1 MIGFWAGRTE
11 NKQSQKMTKNR
22 SFSGFFL
29 SKSKIHRKFTFNLFY
44 LHNYKWPIL
53 CKIRRVISVKRFSID
68 RGVTVKIGH
77 TRIGCK
83 GKVYPLGYANHPHN
97 EQSPHRGYFMSVNK
111 KEF

>member
-1 MIGFWAGRTE
+1 M
-11 NKQSQKMTKNR
+11 
-22 SFSGFFL
+22 
-29 SKSKIHRKFTFNLFY
+29 FTFDLCRLQKAEMPN
-44 LHNYKWPIL
+44 L

-68 RGVTVKIGH
+68 SGVTVKIGH

-111 KEF
+111 NLF

>member
-1 MIGFWAGRTE
+1 LIGFWAGRTE

-68 RGVTVKIGH
+68 RGVTVKVEKSAKE
-77 TRIGCK
+77 RDS
-83 GKVYPLGYANHPHN
+83 YAKRCNLCALF
-97 EQSPHRGYFMSVNK
+97 QR
-111 KEF
+111 